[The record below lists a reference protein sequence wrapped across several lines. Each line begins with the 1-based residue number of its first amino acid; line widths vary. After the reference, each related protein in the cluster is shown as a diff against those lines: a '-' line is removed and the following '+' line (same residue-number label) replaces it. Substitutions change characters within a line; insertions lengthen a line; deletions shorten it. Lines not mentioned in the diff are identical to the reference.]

1 MLNMVVAH
9 KFMLVIALLVG
20 VAYYV
25 HSKNP
30 LHSVLAGV
38 VTAVVLKLV
47 NVDQRVGVLLK
58 RS

>member
-9 KFMLVIALLVG
+9 KFMLVVALLVG

-25 HSKNP
+25 HSKNIT
-30 LHSVLAGV
+30 HAVVAGV
-38 VTAVVLKLV
+38 VAAVVLKLV
-47 NVDQRVGVLLK
+47 NVDQRVGMLLK

>member
-25 HSKNP
+25 HSKNTV
-30 LHSVLAGV
+30 HAVVAGV

-47 NVDQRVGVLLK
+47 NVDQRVSVLLK